1 MAYMIR
7 VSRLVKRFGG
17 DLVLDHISIEVD
29 NGEIVGLVGPNGCGK
44 TTLLRILSGLEGADE
59 GIVEVNG
66 SIGFVTQDDIL
77 LPWFTLKGNIEL
89 GLKFGNVPKEERDRR
104 VYEAAEI
111 LGITEYL
118 DKYPRHVSGGTAR
131 KASIARSLVLEPDIL
146 LLDEPYSG
154 LDTSSIENLQEALRT
169 ISRVRGVSMLIVSHQ
184 VDELIKITDRI
195 YILTPK
201 PSRVRKCVSK
211 PYGISLW
218 RY

>member
-1 MAYMIR
+1 MDYMIR
-7 VSRLVKRFGG
+7 VSGVVKRFGG
-17 DLVLDHISIEVD
+17 ELVLDHIDI
-29 NGEIVGLVGPNGCGK
+29 NIGRGERVGLVGPNGCGK
-44 TTLLRILSGLEGADE
+44 TTLLRILSGLEDADE
-59 GIVEVNG
+59 GLIEVNG
-66 SIGFVTQDDIL
+66 NIGFVPQDDIL

-89 GLKFGNVPKEERDRR
+89 GLWFRGFPKRERDRR
-104 VYEAAEI
+104 VYEVAEM
-111 LGITEYL
+111 LGIKEYL

-154 LDTSSIENLQEALRT
+154 LDTMSIENLQDTLQT

-184 VDELIKITDRI
+184 VDELIKIADRI

-201 PSRVRKCVSK
+201 PCRVKMCVSK
-211 PYGISLW
+211 PYGISLL